1 MVVERQRAI
10 LTMVRT
16 VLHVGR
22 KMLLHFSH
30 ITEQPVTLILLFKK
44 YQSFAFS
51 EALSWC
57 FTLFS
62 DKDSWLIYDRSVN
75 LLSVAS
81 CS

>member
-16 VLHVGR
+16 VLHVGI

-30 ITEQPVTLILLFKK
+30 ITKQPVTLILLFKK

-57 FTLFS
+57 FTLFFRQS
-62 DKDSWLIYDRSVN
+62 FVAN
-75 LLSVAS
+75 L
-81 CS
+81 

>member
-16 VLHVGR
+16 VLHVER

-30 ITEQPVTLILLFKK
+30 IPEQPVTLILLFKK

-51 EALSWC
+51 EALSWR
-57 FTLFS
+57 FTLFF
-62 DKDSWLIYDRSVN
+62 RQRFVAN
-75 LLSVAS
+75 L
-81 CS
+81 